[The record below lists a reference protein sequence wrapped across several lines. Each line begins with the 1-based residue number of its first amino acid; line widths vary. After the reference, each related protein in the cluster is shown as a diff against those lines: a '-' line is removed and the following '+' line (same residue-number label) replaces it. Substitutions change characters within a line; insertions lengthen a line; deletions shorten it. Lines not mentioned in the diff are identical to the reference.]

1 MSRSANVCLVASFEQ
16 NIHFE
21 MALTLLEQKGIS
33 RDRLFA
39 VPLETSPGKPQ
50 LFDTIQRSDGRSM
63 FDGAAALGT
72 ALMVL
77 GSIYGFL
84 WEWGPI
90 LWGIIG
96 LFGGGLIGFVLDYLF
111 TQNRHKQ
118 QRNKHKTEVFLLL
131 YCRPDEVE
139 GTEQVLWHQGAL
151 GVARL
156 NQSALS
162 EK

>member
-21 MALTLLEQKGIS
+21 MALTLLEQKGVGREQI
-33 RDRLFA
+33 FA
-39 VPLETSPGKPQ
+39 VPLETSPGEPQ

-72 ALMVL
+72 AMMVL
-77 GSIYGFL
+77 GSIYGFI
-84 WEWGPI
+84 WEWGPVI
-90 LWGIIG
+90 WGIIG
-96 LFGGGLIGFVLDYLF
+96 LFGGGLIGFGLDYF
-111 TQNRHKQ
+111 WTERRHKQ
-118 QRNKHKTEVFLLL
+118 QRNTHKTEVFVLL
-131 YCRPDEVE
+131 YCCPDEVKDIE
-139 GTEQVLWHQGAL
+139 YMLWQQGAN

-156 NQSALS
+156 NRSAHS